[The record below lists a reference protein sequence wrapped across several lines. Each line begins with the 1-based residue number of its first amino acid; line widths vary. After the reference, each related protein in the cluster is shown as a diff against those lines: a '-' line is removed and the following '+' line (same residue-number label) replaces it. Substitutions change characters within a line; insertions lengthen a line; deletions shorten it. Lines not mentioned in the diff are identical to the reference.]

1 MAATNRDFQS
11 AIEAGTFREDL
22 FYRLNVFSITLPP
35 LRKRKEDIP
44 ALVAAFCERERRR
57 LPHDVPLPDADA
69 LEAMTAYDW
78 PGNVRELQNVIERAA
93 ILAGGEPIRR
103 EHLPLSLFPAR
114 APRPRVSPEGGIDF
128 DREVEAFE
136 RALITQAMKACDNV
150 KARAAKYLGIDRNRL
165 RYKLRQYGIEDGS

>member
-1 MAATNRDFQS
+1 
-11 AIEAGTFREDL
+11 
-22 FYRLNVFSITLPP
+22 
-35 LRKRKEDIP
+35 
-44 ALVAAFCERERRR
+44 
-57 LPHDVPLPDADA
+57 LPHDVPLPDAEA

-103 EHLPLSLFPAR
+103 EHLPLSLFPER
-114 APRPRVSPEGGIDF
+114 SPRPRPSPKGGIDF

-136 RALITQAMKACDNV
+136 RALIAEAMRACDNV